1 MKTGFR
7 RNISNENLENF
18 RDIFTSQPWDLNL
31 SIDINSY
38 FNDLE
43 ILFCEIPTKV
53 LIKCQ

>member
-1 MKTGFR
+1 MKPGFR

-18 RDIFTSQPWDLNL
+18 RDILTSQPWDLNL

-43 ILFCEIPTKV
+43 TLFCEIPTKV
-53 LIKCQ
+53 LI